1 MSAQPLRARV
11 ISAIKEALA
20 AGLYH
25 TGALRLLTQRRL
37 RGRAV
42 VLTYHRV
49 LADDDV
55 PRSWSHP
62 AIVVRRRTFERHLAT
77 IQRYFDVL
85 SLPAFAARMESG
97 QDFPRPSCLVTFD
110 DGWLDTYTEAW
121 PALKARG
128 VPAAVFLPADY
139 IDSDRMFWQEQA
151 SGLLDAVAG
160 HARRDA
166 AFAARA
172 RTALAPF
179 GLDRVLDV
187 PQEACRHA
195 IVDAMQ
201 RQKMDDPASERSPL
215 RVLRELA
222 AGGAGTE
229 TADAFM
235 TWDQVREMAGGG
247 ISFGGHGVTHRLLT
261 TLSRAEVE
269 TEIVGSRAALDRELP
284 GHAIAFC
291 YPNGDWNRAVAEV
304 VQAHGF
310 RLAFST
316 ERGLAGP
323 DNERFAIRRIN
334 MHEDVTRSVPL
345 FLARLAGV
353 F

>member
-1 MSAQPLRARV
+1 MSVRPLRAR
-11 ISAIKEALA
+11 AIAAVKEAVA

-25 TGALRLLTQRRL
+25 TGALRLLTRRRL

-121 PALKARG
+121 PALKASG
-128 VPAAVFLPADY
+128 VPAVVFLPADF

-151 SGLLDAVAG
+151 AGLLDAVAG
-160 HARRDA
+160 RARRDA
-166 AFAARA
+166 VFAARA
-172 RTALAPF
+172 RTALAPY

-187 PQEACRHA
+187 PAEASRQA

-201 RQKMDDPASERSPL
+201 KQKIDDPASERSALP
-215 RVLRELA
+215 VLRELA
-222 AGGAGTE
+222 GGTNGAE

-235 TWDQVREMAGGG
+235 TWAQVREMAAGG

-261 TLSRAEVE
+261 TLSAPEAEAEVR
-269 TEIVGSRAALDRELP
+269 GARAALERELP

-291 YPNGDWNRAVAEV
+291 YPNGNWSEGVAASV
-304 VQAHGF
+304 RDAGF

-316 ERGLAGP
+316 ERGSVGAGS
-323 DNERFAIRRIN
+323 NRFTLKRVN

-353 F
+353 L